1 MTSSLH
7 IGNDVIVNVLTRPDE
22 AGVEPGVVTMGY
34 QQGSDTV
41 LMRLVHI
48 QKPTALMA
56 GGGRGREGRGGIRG
70 KMNEWEDGEG
80 GVKKMEAGKGETF

>member
-1 MTSSLH
+1 MSSLH

-34 QQGSDTV
+34 QQGSDPV

-56 GGGRGREGRGGIRG
+56 GGGREGIRG

-80 GVKKMEAGKGETF
+80 GVKKVEAGKGGTF